1 MKARKSLNMLIVVSR
16 DMDVWRQYVCD
27 SNIIDYSKE
36 ERRVWKNSVHTTR
49 KIEAV
54 IIISEKMIQ

>member
-1 MKARKSLNMLIVVSR
+1 
-16 DMDVWRQYVCD
+16 MDVWRQYVCD